1 MQRAARLG
9 VIVCVIVAA
18 VLGVVY
24 FVKAFDE
31 LGDAA
36 TTNAAMNFDDR
47 EFGGGNSIVAD
58 KSALYEA
65 RARIPENETYRLL
78 TGSSVGG
85 ETELTA
91 EFVDQFARYF
101 LMPRRPTPNAPWII
115 CYACDIDALGP
126 VRVAWDNGNGIS
138 ILEVAE

>member
-47 EFGGGNSIVAD
+47 EFAD